1 LTSKAFRFGV
11 VAAPQGGAKQWRETA
26 RRVEE
31 LGFSTLLTPDN
42 LHLPAPAVSLGIAA
56 GATTELRV
64 GSFVLA
70 SPLRTPRSAAWESHS
85 LSVLTDRRFELGL
98 GTGLPA
104 MREAAEELGLSY
116 GTGKERL
123 DQVSE
128 TIDHVRRLDGDEH
141 TPVMIAAGGPKAR
154 ALAGAKADIL
164 TLASGPLATRAE
176 TRAMIDDVR
185 AAAGDRADDI
195 EYAMNIFVIGDEVPP
210 WIQGFIGAD
219 AATLIEHDSLTMLR
233 GGVEQM
239 AEELQRRREEFGVS
253 YVTVNSAFL
262 EEFAPVVARLS
273 GS

>member
-1 LTSKAFRFGV
+1 M
-11 VAAPQGGAKQWRETA
+11 VAAPQGGAKQWRDTA

-31 LGFSTLLTPDN
+31 LGYSTLLSPDS

-64 GSFVLA
+64 GTFVLA

-85 LSVLTDRRFELGL
+85 LSILTDRRFELGL

-104 MREAAEELGLSY
+104 MRESAEELGLPY
-116 GTGKERL
+116 GSGTQRL
-123 DQVSE
+123 DQVAE

-141 TPVMIAAGGPKAR
+141 TPILVAAGGPRAR
-154 ALAGAKADIL
+154 ALAGAKADIV
-164 TLASGPLATRAE
+164 TIASGPMVTRAE
-176 TRAMIDDVR
+176 TLAMIDDVR
-185 AAAGDRADDI
+185 SAAGDRAGDI

-233 GGVEQM
+233 GSVEQM
-239 AEELQRRREEFGVS
+239 AEELQRRREELGVS
-253 YVTVNSAFL
+253 YFSVNSAFL

-273 GS
+273 GT